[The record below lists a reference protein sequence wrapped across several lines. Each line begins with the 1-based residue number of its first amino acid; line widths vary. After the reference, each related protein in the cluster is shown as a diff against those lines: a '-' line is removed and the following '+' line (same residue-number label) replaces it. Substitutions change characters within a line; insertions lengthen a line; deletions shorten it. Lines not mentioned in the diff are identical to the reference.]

1 MHAALKCSARAAR
14 GLRDAWGTSWPPGA
28 AVQGMVRPSS
38 FTRVRCSLE
47 DAASEQAG
55 CCDWVPP
62 LPHGQTSSPS
72 VTCRESGPERST
84 GRGVAARRAAGLP
97 SACARA
103 DVSGDGGLL

>member
-14 GLRDAWGTSWPPGA
+14 RVGNVLTGGCGRAGHGPSLPLKRARGSPENA
-28 AVQGMVRPSS
+28 AV
-38 FTRVRCSLE
+38 
-47 DAASEQAG
+47 EQAG

>member
-1 MHAALKCSARAAR
+1 M
-14 GLRDAWGTSWPPGA
+14 WGTSWPPGA

-72 VTCRESGPERST
+72 VTCRESGARAELESECR
-84 GRGVAARRAAGLP
+84 RGGARP
-97 SACARA
+97 VCQSACPRGH
-103 DVSGDGGLL
+103 VSGEVVSCDSSELEGPIGGA